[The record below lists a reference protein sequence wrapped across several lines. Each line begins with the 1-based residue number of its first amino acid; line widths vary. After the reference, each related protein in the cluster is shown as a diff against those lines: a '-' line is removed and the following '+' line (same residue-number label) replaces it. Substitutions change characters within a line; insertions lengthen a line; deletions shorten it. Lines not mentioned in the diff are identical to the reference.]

1 MKEASAV
8 VTSASGKGNPLMLP
22 GLTVPAS
29 LAGMLQGFRSCFRL
43 RPFEVFCLLTVG
55 MTTQTGAC
63 TVTGMLAGA
72 GMQAVVAHD
81 RVHRFFSTHAWSADQ
96 LGLVVARLIVATLLP
111 AGAALDIAADD
122 SLFRRRGKRV
132 HGAFWTHDASQP
144 GRVTARGNR
153 WVLVGIVVT
162 LPFSSRPTCLPV
174 LFRLWGGK
182 GTTTPVQLART
193 LVGLLARAF
202 PDRAIHL
209 VADAAYHG
217 KPLQDLP
224 ARVTWTTRIQR
235 NAVLY
240 QPTPPPTG
248 KRGRPRT
255 KGDRIG
261 TPAQAAA
268 GATWRQASVARYG
281 RTDTVHTAE
290 VVCLWYGAFGNR
302 TGRLIAV
309 RDTAGKQGRQLLLF
323 TTDRTASAE
332 QLITRYAARWSI
344 EVAIETAKGP
354 MGVGQARNRV
364 QAAVQR
370 TVPFG
375 MLTMSLVYCWY
386 TRYGHHPDDVTAR
399 RAAAPWYTTKT
410 EPSFADMLATL
421 RRTII
426 AARFLPEHQAKP
438 TPEQINAVHRAWA
451 SAAA

>member
-1 MKEASAV
+1 
-8 VTSASGKGNPLMLP
+8 
-22 GLTVPAS
+22 
-29 LAGMLQGFRSCFRL
+29 
-43 RPFEVFCLLTVG
+43 
-55 MTTQTGAC
+55 
-63 TVTGMLAGA
+63 
-72 GMQAVVAHD
+72 VVAHD

-111 AGAALDIAADD
+111 AGAALDVAVDD
-122 SLFRRRGKRV
+122 SLFRRRGTKV
-132 HGAFWTHDASQP
+132 HGTFWIHDASQP
-144 GRVTARGNR
+144 GHVTARGNR

-162 LPFSSRPTCLPV
+162 LPFGCRPTCLPV

-182 GTTTPVQLART
+182 GTTTPVELART

-217 KPLQDLP
+217 KPLHDLP
-224 ARVTWTTRIQR
+224 ERVTWTTRIQR
-235 NAVLY
+235 NGVLY
-240 QPTPPPTG
+240 QPAPPPTG

-255 KGDRIG
+255 KGERIG

-268 GATWRQASVARYG
+268 GAAWRQATVARYG
-281 RTDTVHTAE
+281 RTNTVRVAE
-290 VVCLWYGAFGNR
+290 VVCLWYGAFGKR
-302 TGRLIAV
+302 TGRLIAAAEG
-309 RDTAGKQGRQLLLF
+309 TGEEGRQLLLF
-323 TTDRTASAE
+323 TTDLAAPAE
-332 QLITRYAARWSI
+332 QIITRYAARWSI

-364 QAAVQR
+364 PAAVHR

-386 TRYGHHPDDVTAR
+386 TRYGHHPDDVTIR

-426 AARFLPEHQAKP
+426 AARFLPEPQGQP
-438 TPEQINAVHRAWA
+438 TSQQIAAVHRAWA

>member
-1 MKEASAV
+1 MTLGEVSKHQRCHLPSLSE
-8 VTSASGKGNPLMLP
+8 GNPLMLP
-22 GLTVPAS
+22 GLTVPGS
-29 LAGMLQGFRSCFRL
+29 LAVLLQAFRSCFRL
-43 RPFEVFCLLTVG
+43 RPFEVFCLLAVG
-55 MTTQTGAC
+55 MVTQTGWC
-63 TVTGMLAGA
+63 TVTGMLTGA
-72 GMQAVVAHD
+72 GMQTVVSHHRA
-81 RVHRFFSTHAWSADQ
+81 HRFFSTHAWSADQ
-96 LGLVVARLIVATLLP
+96 LGLAMARLIVATLVP
-111 AGAALDIAADD
+111 AGAGLHLAVDD
-122 SLFRRRGKRV
+122 SLCRRRGTGV

-144 GRVTARGNR
+144 GQVIARGNR
-153 WVLVGIVVT
+153 WVIVGIVVA

-182 GTTTPVQLART
+182 GSTTPVELART

-224 ARVTWTTRIQR
+224 ERVTWTTRIQR
-235 NAVLY
+235 NACSTSPRRPHR
-240 QPTPPPTG
+240 QAGTPPHQ
-248 KRGRPRT
+248 
-255 KGDRIG
+255 GDRIG
-261 TPAQAAA
+261 APPRPPLAPGHRGPLRPHRHRAP
-268 GATWRQASVARYG
+268 RR
-281 RTDTVHTAE
+281 
-290 VVCLWYGAFGNR
+290 
-302 TGRLIAV
+302 GRLPVV
-309 RDTAGKQGRQLLLF
+309 RRIRQTHRTAHRRSRGRRGGSRQLLLF
-323 TTDRTASAE
+323 TTDLAAPAE
-332 QLITRYAARWSI
+332 QIITRYAARWSI

-364 QAAVQR
+364 ELAVQR

-426 AARFLPEHQAKP
+426 AARFLPEWPAQP
-438 TPEQINAVHRAWA
+438 TLEQITAVHRAWA

>member
-1 MKEASAV
+1 
-8 VTSASGKGNPLMLP
+8 MLP
-22 GLTVPAS
+22 GLTVPGS
-29 LAGMLQGFRSCFRL
+29 LAVLLQAFRSCFRL
-43 RPFEVFCLLTVG
+43 RPFEVFCLLAVG
-55 MTTQTGAC
+55 MVTQTGLC
-63 TVTGMLAGA
+63 TVTGMLTGA
-72 GMQAVVAHD
+72 GMQTVISHHRA
-81 RVHRFFSTHAWSADQ
+81 HRFFSTHAWSADQ
-96 LGLVVARLIVATLLP
+96 LGLAMARLIVATLVP
-111 AGAALDIAADD
+111 AGAGLHLAVDD
-122 SLFRRRGKRV
+122 SLFRRRGTNV

-144 GRVTARGNR
+144 GQVIARGNR
-153 WVLVGIVVT
+153 WVIVGIVVA
-162 LPFSSRPTCLPV
+162 LPFSCRPTCLPV

-182 GTTTPVQLART
+182 GTTTPVELART

-209 VADAAYHG
+209 VADAADHG

-224 ARVTWTTRIQR
+224 ERVTWTTRIQR
-235 NAVLY
+235 NGVLY
-240 QPTPPPTG
+240 QPAPPPTG

-268 GATWRQASVARYG
+268 GATWRQAAVARYG
-281 RTDTVHTAE
+281 RTDIVRIAE
-290 VVCLWYGAFGNR
+290 VDCLWYGAFGKR
-302 TGRLIAV
+302 TGRLIAAAEG
-309 RDTAGKQGRQLLLF
+309 AGEEGRQLLVF
-323 TTDRTASAE
+323 TTDLAAPAE
-332 QLITRYAARWSI
+332 QIITRYAARWSI

-364 QAAVQR
+364 PAAVRR

-426 AARFLPEHQAKP
+426 AARFLPECPAQP
-438 TPEQINAVHRAWA
+438 TLEQITAVHRAWA

>member
-1 MKEASAV
+1 
-8 VTSASGKGNPLMLP
+8 MLP

-29 LAGMLQGFRSCFRL
+29 LAALLQAFRSCFRL
-43 RPFEVFCLLTVG
+43 RSFEVFCLLVVG
-55 MTTQTGAC
+55 MIAQTGAC
-63 TVTGMLAGA
+63 TITGMLVGA
-72 GMQAVVAHD
+72 GMQAVVTHD
-81 RVHRFFSTHAWSADQ
+81 RLHRFFSTHAWSADQ
-96 LGLVVARLIVATLLP
+96 LGLVVARLIVAALLP
-111 AGAALDIAADD
+111 ADAALDVAVDD
-122 SLFRRRGKRV
+122 SLFRRRGKQV

-153 WVLVGIVVT
+153 WVIVGIVVT
-162 LPFSSRPTCLPV
+162 LPFGCRPTCLPV

-182 GTTTPVQLART
+182 GATTPVELART

-235 NAVLY
+235 NAVLDR
-240 QPTPPPTG
+240 PAPPPTG
-248 KRGRPRT
+248 RRGRPRT

-268 GATWRQASVARYG
+268 GAAWRQAAVARYG
-281 RTDTVHTAE
+281 RTDTVHIAE
-290 VVCLWYGAFGNR
+290 VACLWYGAFGKR

-309 RDTAGKQGRQLLLF
+309 AEGVGDTGRQLLLF
-323 TTDRTASAE
+323 TTNRIATAE
-332 QLITRYAARWSI
+332 QIVARYAARWSI

-364 QAAVQR
+364 QAAVER

-375 MLTMSLVYCWY
+375 MLTMSLVYCWD
-386 TRYGHHPDDVTAR
+386 TRYGHHPDDVTDR
-399 RAAAPWYTTKT
+399 RARQPWYTTKT
-410 EPSFADMLATL
+410 EPSFEDMLAKL

-426 AARFLPEHQAKP
+426 AARFLPEHTGQP
-438 TPEQINAVHRAWA
+438 TAQQINAVHRAWA
-451 SAAA
+451 SAAV

>member
-1 MKEASAV
+1 
-8 VTSASGKGNPLMLP
+8 MLP
-22 GLTVPAS
+22 GLTVPGS
-29 LAGMLQGFRSCFRL
+29 LAVLLQAFRSCFRL
-43 RPFEVFCLLTVG
+43 RPFEVFCLLAVG
-55 MTTQTGAC
+55 MVTQTGWC
-63 TVTGMLAGA
+63 TVTGMLTGA
-72 GMQAVVAHD
+72 GMQTVVSHHRA
-81 RVHRFFSTHAWSADQ
+81 HRFFSTHAWSADQ
-96 LGLVVARLIVATLLP
+96 LGLAMARLIVATLVP
-111 AGAALDIAADD
+111 AGAGLHLAVDD
-122 SLFRRRGKRV
+122 SLCRRRGTGV

-144 GRVTARGNR
+144 GQVIARGNR
-153 WVLVGIVVT
+153 WVIVGIVVA

-182 GTTTPVQLART
+182 GSTTPVELART

-224 ARVTWTTRIQR
+224 ERVTWTTRIQR
-235 NAVLY
+235 NGVLY
-240 QPTPPPTG
+240 QPAPPPPASGDAPAPKATG
-248 KRGRPRT
+248 SVPPPRPPLAPGHRGPLRPHRHRAPRRGRLP
-255 KGDRIG
+255 
-261 TPAQAAA
+261 
-268 GATWRQASVARYG
+268 
-281 RTDTVHTAE
+281 
-290 VVCLWYGAFGNR
+290 VVRRFGKR
-302 TGRLIAV
+302 TGRLIAAAEG
-309 RDTAGKQGRQLLLF
+309 AGEEGRQLLLF
-323 TTDRTASAE
+323 TTDLAAPAE
-332 QLITRYAARWSI
+332 QIITRYAARWSI

-364 QAAVQR
+364 ELAVQR

-426 AARFLPEHQAKP
+426 AARFLPEWPAQP
-438 TPEQINAVHRAWA
+438 TLEQITAVHRAWA

>member
-1 MKEASAV
+1 
-8 VTSASGKGNPLMLP
+8 MLP

-29 LAGMLQGFRSCFRL
+29 LARLLQVFRSCFR
-43 RPFEVFCLLTVG
+43 RQAFEAFCVLAVG
-55 MTTQTGAC
+55 MITQTRAC

-72 GMQAVVAHD
+72 GMQAVVSHD
-81 RVHRFFSTHAWSADQ
+81 RVHRFFSEHLWSPDQ
-96 LGLVVARLIVATLLP
+96 LGLAMARLIVAKLQP
-111 AGAALDIAADD
+111 AGAPLELAVDD
-122 SLFRRRGKRV
+122 SLFRRRGTKV
-132 HGAFWTHDASQP
+132 HRAFWTHDASQP
-144 GRVTARGNR
+144 GHVTARGNR

-162 LPFSSRPTCLPV
+162 LPFCCRPTCLPV

-182 GTTTPVQLART
+182 GTATPVELARR

-209 VADAAYHG
+209 AGDAAYHG

-235 NAVLY
+235 NAVLFELA
-240 QPTPPPTG
+240 PPPTG
-248 KRGRPRT
+248 RRGRPRT

-268 GATWRQASVARYG
+268 GAAWRQATVARYG
-281 RTDTVHTAE
+281 HIDTVQLAE
-290 VVCLWYGAFGNR
+290 VVCLWYGALGKR

-309 RDTAGKQGRQLLLF
+309 RDTPDAGRQLLLF
-323 TTDRTASAE
+323 TTDLTTTAE
-332 QLITRYAARWSI
+332 QIIARYASRWSV

-364 QAAVQR
+364 QAAVER

-386 TRYGHHPDDVTAR
+386 ALYGHHPDDAADR
-399 RAAAPWYTTKT
+399 RAAAPWYATKT
-410 EPSFADMLATL
+410 EPSFADMLAKL

-426 AARFLPEHQAKP
+426 AARFLPKHQGQP

-451 SAAA
+451 TAAA

>member
-1 MKEASAV
+1 
-8 VTSASGKGNPLMLP
+8 MLP

-29 LAGMLQGFRSCFRL
+29 LAVLLQAFRSWFRL
-43 RPFEVFCLLTVG
+43 RPFEVFCLLAVG
-55 MTTQTGAC
+55 MITQTGAC
-63 TVTGMLAGA
+63 TITGMPVGA

-111 AGAALDIAADD
+111 AGAALDVAVDD
-122 SLFRRRGKRV
+122 SLFRRRGTKV
-132 HGAFWTHDASQP
+132 HGTFWTHDASQP
-144 GRVTARGNR
+144 GHVTARGNR

-162 LPFSSRPTCLPV
+162 LPFGCRPTCLPV

-182 GTTTPVQLART
+182 GTTTPVELART

-224 ARVTWTTRIQR
+224 ERVTWTTRIQR

-240 QPTPPPTG
+240 QPAPPPTG

-261 TPAQAAA
+261 APAQAAA
-268 GATWRQASVARYG
+268 GAAWRQATVARYG
-281 RTDTVHTAE
+281 RAGTVRIAE
-290 VVCLWYGAFGNR
+290 VVCLWYGAFGKR
-302 TGRLIAV
+302 TGRLIAAAEGASE
-309 RDTAGKQGRQLLLF
+309 DGRQLLLF
-323 TTDRTASAE
+323 TTDLAAPAE
-332 QLITRYAARWSI
+332 QIITRYAARWSI

-386 TRYGHHPDDVTAR
+386 ARYGHHPDDVTDR

-410 EPSFADMLATL
+410 EPSFADMLAKL

-426 AARFLPEHQAKP
+426 AARFLPGCPAQP
-438 TPEQINAVHRAWA
+438 TLEQITAVHRAWA